1 VKVKVLRGFC
11 LETGRDVFPGEEI
24 DMEKAKALVEI
35 NKGRVKPLEDARE
48 RVVEDRDPKTHRR

>member
-1 VKVKVLRGFC
+1 MKVKVLRGFC
-11 LETGRDVFPGEEI
+11 LETGRDVFPGDVI

-35 NKGRVKPLEDARE
+35 NKGRVKPLEEARE